1 MQKRLLILDF
11 DGTIADTRATIL
23 RTFRMTIEELS
34 LAPLTDEECGSTI
47 GLPLVEGF
55 QKLYPEITP
64 EQSELYTSTYRRI
77 FRENKRNLSPDMFPN
92 VLQTIKSV
100 HEQGITISIASSRS
114 RRPLLEFVD
123 SFGLHEMIPYVL
135 GLEDCTN
142 HKPDPEPV
150 LKTLRELNFS
160 AEETLVV
167 GDMPYDIL
175 MGKRANVQTCGVSY
189 GNASAKELRATG
201 ADYIIDGFEELLP
214 LLGLPPLR

>member
-1 MQKRLLILDF
+1 MQRRLLILDF

-23 RTFRMTIEELS
+23 RTFRMTIEELNLS
-34 LAPLTDEECGSTI
+34 PRTDEECGSTI

-55 QKLYPEITP
+55 KRLYPEITA

-92 VLQTIKSV
+92 VLDTIKAL
-100 HEQGITISIASSRS
+100 HHRGFTLSIASSRS

-135 GLEDCTN
+135 GLEDCQK

-150 LKTLRELNFS
+150 LKTLRELGFK
-160 AEETLVV
+160 AEQTLVV

-175 MGKRANVQTCGVSY
+175 MGKSAGAKTCGVSY
-189 GNASAKELRATG
+189 GNSTKEELLSAG
-201 ADYIIDGFEELLP
+201 ADYIIDGFEELLS
-214 LLGLPPLR
+214 LLGE